1 MSNGIIEIK
10 ENDMNEIYSH
20 LKKNSNKIIGA
31 SNAIG
36 TSMAKIT
43 KTGLLKNGTAKIK
56 NQMNAIGEGIES
68 MGNSVIKQY
77 ESMERVETSLKSK
90 AESINIPMD
99 FVKNDTSR
107 NVDINA
113 GKLKKDDGKAVN
125 ADDNTK
131 TEELKFD
138 SVIDY
143 NENLKYIVKEYEDK
157 NHEIVLNGDKTL
169 LKNIKNERNIDIDDK
184 LDDSIIIKKDTK
196 NIKKESN
203 IDINSDLEDT
213 DVKKKYIKSIE
224 GNLEEMTAKINL
236 ELDVGRVNLTKLNLS
251 NFQISDDNINY
262 TINKQRL
269 TSINK

>member
-43 KTGLLKNGTAKIK
+43 KTGLLKSGTTKIK

-169 LKNIKNERNIDIDDK
+169 LKNIKNERKIEINDK
-184 LDDSIIIKKDTK
+184 LDDSIIIKK
-196 NIKKESN
+196 NIE
-203 IDINSDLEDT
+203 
-213 DVKKKYIKSIE
+213 SIE
-224 GNLEEMTAKINL
+224 GNLDEMTAKINL
-236 ELDVGRVNLTKLNLS
+236 ELDMGRVNLTKLNL
-251 NFQISDDNINY
+251 NGFNISDINTNY
-262 TINKQRL
+262 RITKKSL
-269 TSINK
+269 TSIKK